1 MIDEK
6 RLECIEQNQQAIL
19 DTLTQLKM
27 AVCGSEKIGV
37 EGLVP
42 KVIRHEKYIESD
54 KRQKW
59 MIAGGIGVVSF
70 LLSLLAIF
78 YKN

>member
-6 RLECIEQNQQAIL
+6 RLENIEQNQQQIL

-42 KVIRHEKYIESD
+42 KVVRHEKYIESD
-54 KRQKW
+54 KKFKW
-59 MIAGGIGVVSF
+59 MFAGAVTLIT
-70 LLSLLAIF
+70 AILF
-78 YKN
+78 IWEKIK